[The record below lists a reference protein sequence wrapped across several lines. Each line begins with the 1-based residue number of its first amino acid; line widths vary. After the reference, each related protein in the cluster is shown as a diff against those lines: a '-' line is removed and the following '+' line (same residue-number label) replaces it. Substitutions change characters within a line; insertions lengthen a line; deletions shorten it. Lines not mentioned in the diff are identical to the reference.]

1 MQIHGLAST
10 LCPTCDEVI
19 GKKEEEVKRK
29 TDSMVDDSDE
39 DGNGSGCTCLRY
51 VVKQILLSVAERC
64 CGVQEEPGCKLPPS
78 PHSQLRNSRSS
89 CSC

>member
-1 MQIHGLAST
+1 
-10 LCPTCDEVI
+10 
-19 GKKEEEVKRK
+19 
-29 TDSMVDDSDE
+29 
-39 DGNGSGCTCLRY
+39 
-51 VVKQILLSVAERC
+51 VKQILLSVAERC